1 MGKPSCISEEQ
12 AFAHGK
18 MISLDHFNG
27 TCKRDSTDFTCFPIK
42 IGAVSK
48 AAFTMYLMRF

>member
-18 MISLDHFNG
+18 IISLDHFNG
-27 TCKRDSTDFTCFPIK
+27 TCKGDSTDFTSFPIK
-42 IGAVSK
+42 IGALSK